1 MAQKRDSSEN
11 ARDRDSDRPAEPV
24 HSTAIPAEA
33 LGAEAIEVS
42 EQAAELF
49 RQLTMERDD
58 AVAGR
63 KRALADFA
71 NYQRRAL
78 ENEDRAARNASSRF
92 ARALVPVLDN
102 FDLALNQRA
111 EQMSVQ
117 TLLKGVHAMRDDFR
131 RILESQGVTRIEPVV
146 GEAFDPNRH
155 EAMMRQPAT
164 EEVPPD
170 AILSVLQPGYTLGDM
185 VLRPAKVIIAGA

>member
-1 MAQKRDSSEN
+1 MANKSDPTQN
-11 ARDRDSDRPAEPV
+11 PNDRNTRQPAEPKAEPTV
-24 HSTAIPAEA
+24 PLEAI
-33 LGAEAIEVS
+33 GAEAIEVS

-117 TLLKGVHAMRDDFR
+117 ALLKGVHAMRDDFR

-146 GEAFDPNRH
+146 GEVFDPNRH

-164 EEVPPD
+164 AEVPPD